1 MSEPVLE
8 LRRDERVVTARA
20 VLLGSL
26 CVVLVGTL
34 VPYND
39 FVLSDNSLAAGFLPL
54 LAVLTQFGLVVLVN
68 APLHRWAPR
77 QALHRGE
84 LGVIV
89 MMTTLA
95 CAVPNWGL
103 MRFLAPMPVMPFYHG
118 TSDGFFWNAFVAMN
132 LPDWLFPVESI
143 EDGRSSPIV
152 QWFYN
157 SRPGD
162 ESIPWAA
169 WVVPAVG
176 WGVFVLGMFTAL
188 VCLGRLVLEQW
199 QLNERLPF
207 PLVQVQ
213 ADLLADPAP
222 GHVLNDLLRRRS
234 MWIGLGIVTAIHG
247 LTILHSYQPTYF
259 PRITLGYDFTTLLAD
274 GPLQYLRTKVKAS
287 QLSFMVIGVTYF
299 IRARVAFSL
308 WGIFLLVNF
317 VDVAHGVRG
326 SSMSSAAWADQHL
339 GAALAFALGIF
350 WIGRQHW
357 ARVLRNA
364 IGRGADSS
372 YRLTFWLAVAG
383 LVVMAGWLVVVGVQV
398 WMAVLIVL
406 FTLLAHLVVS
416 RVVAETGIP
425 FYRSSVQVSQVY
437 GSLPPTWFSGR
448 DIWFSGVGTVLG
460 PLGSR
465 DSVMALTQQGL
476 GIAERCGADAPG
488 RHRRPLAA
496 LVGWSLLLAFGVSA
510 VTTLYCQYTYPTPI
524 LREIVPQGN
533 NFGAVYVPE
542 RDVIDP
548 FVSHAEGR
556 FPPKQHS
563 TPLHVGIGFVVTAL
577 LQLGALQFANWP
589 LLPVGFVA
597 SHGAFIANVWF
608 SVFLGWLL
616 KVCIVRFGGAGLYQ
630 DARPFFV
637 GMLFGEALV
646 AGFWL
651 ALNAV
656 LVLNGYDSQPV
667 KFLL

>member
-1 MSEPVLE
+1 MSEPVQE
-8 LRRDERVVTARA
+8 LPRDDRA
-20 VLLGSL
+20 VTIRALLVGSL
-26 CVVLVGTL
+26 CVVLVGVL

-54 LAVLTQFGLVVLVN
+54 VAVLVQFALVVVFN
-68 APLHRWAPR
+68 VPLHRWAPR
-77 QALHRGE
+77 WALRRGE

-118 TSDGFFWNAFVAMN
+118 TSDTTFWTAFEAMN
-132 LPDWLFPVESI
+132 LPAWLFPVESI

-157 SRPGD
+157 ARPQG
-162 ESIPWAA
+162 EPIPWRA
-169 WVVPAVG
+169 WLDPAVG

-222 GHVLNDLLRRRS
+222 GRGLNDLLRSRA
-234 MWIGLGIVTAIHG
+234 MWIGLGAVAAIHG
-247 LTILHSYQPTYF
+247 LTILNSYHPTYF
-259 PRITLGYDFTTLLAD
+259 PRIALGYDFTTLVAD

-308 WGIFLLVNF
+308 WGIFLLVNL
-317 VDVAHGVRG
+317 VDVVHGTRG
-326 SSMSSAAWADQHL
+326 ASLSSAAWGDQHL

-357 ARVLRNA
+357 LRVLRNA
-364 IGRGADSS
+364 VGRGQDGT

-383 LVVMAGWLVVVGVQV
+383 LTVMAGWLVVVGVQV
-398 WMAVLIVL
+398 WLAVLIVL

-437 GSLPPTWFSGR
+437 ASLPAGWFSGR
-448 DIWFSGVGTVLG
+448 DIWFGGVGTVLG
-460 PLGSR
+460 SLSSR
-465 DSVMALTQQGL
+465 DSVMAFMQQGL
-476 GIAERCGADAPG
+476 GIAGRCGVDSQ
-488 RHRRPLAA
+488 RRRSQAG
-496 LVGWSLLLAFGVSA
+496 LVAWSLLLAVGVSA
-510 VTTLYCQYTYPTPI
+510 VTTLYCHYSHPTPI
-524 LREIVPQGN
+524 LRDVVPQGN

-548 FVSHAEGR
+548 FATHAEGR

-563 TPLHVGIGFVVTAL
+563 TPLHVGIGFVVTSL
-577 LQLGALQFANWP
+577 LQVGALQFANWP

-608 SVFLGWLL
+608 SVFVGWLL

-630 DARPFFV
+630 GARPFFV

-646 AGFWL
+646 AGLWL

-656 LVLNGYDSQPV
+656 LVLNGYDSQPI